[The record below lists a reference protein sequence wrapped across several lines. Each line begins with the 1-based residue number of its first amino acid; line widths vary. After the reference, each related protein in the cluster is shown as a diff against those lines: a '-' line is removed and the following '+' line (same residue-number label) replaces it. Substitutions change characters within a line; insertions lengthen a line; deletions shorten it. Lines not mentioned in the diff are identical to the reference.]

1 MTKQDNIATLEA
13 EFLND
18 ALLEFVEAMR
28 DDVDATD
35 DEIKQ
40 YRKGTTC
47 MRAVWP
53 KGVVLFNSHARNA
66 LDFNSAICSGFKA
79 PDGRPYSAE

>member
-1 MTKQDNIATLEA
+1 MTRQDTIATLES
-13 EFLND
+13 EIIFD

-40 YRKGTTC
+40 SILKELQHILLT
-47 MRAVWP
+47 
-53 KGVVLFNSHARNA
+53 N
-66 LDFNSAICSGFKA
+66 
-79 PDGRPYSAE
+79 

>member
-13 EFLND
+13 EILND

-35 DEIKQ
+35 DEIKHSILKELQ
-40 YRKGTTC
+40 HILKTR
-47 MRAVWP
+47 
-53 KGVVLFNSHARNA
+53 
-66 LDFNSAICSGFKA
+66 
-79 PDGRPYSAE
+79 

>member
-1 MTKQDNIATLEA
+1 MTKQDNVATLEA
-13 EFLND
+13 EILND

-40 YRKGTTC
+40 SILKELQHILKTR
-47 MRAVWP
+47 
-53 KGVVLFNSHARNA
+53 
-66 LDFNSAICSGFKA
+66 
-79 PDGRPYSAE
+79 